1 MNTLLYKNTLIKI
14 KKSLG
19 RFLSLFLIMLVGVGF
34 FAGIRASTP
43 DIVASLNQYM
53 NSQNLMDFRIV
64 STMGLTDNDVSA
76 LKSLQP
82 VSSVTPSYSLDVLS
96 QGKAIRVQAV
106 ETSVNKVNL
115 INGRM
120 PKKDTECVADSKNYK
135 IGDKIKITSDVSG
148 KLKNT
153 AFTVVGTVKSSLYL
167 SNDYGNTTVG
177 DGKLYSFVFINRS
190 DFTLDAYTLIYLTAA
205 GTKDVA
211 AFSKEYEDITSKLNT
226 ELIKLKPEREKARH
240 QEIYN
245 EANQKLQDNAN
256 TLNGQKS
263 KGEKELAEAKVKLD
277 ANASKLNHA
286 KKELLQNESNLQ
298 NQVAE
303 QNAKFQTA
311 KAQIADG
318 WKQINGALQANG
330 VKRDELSG
338 KINKLNSA
346 IQSLTEQQ
354 SALPAGS
361 KESMQLADQIQQY
374 STAYQ
379 GLLQLQAFIQSLS
392 AKEEQLNQGIA
403 TFNTKIAD
411 AEKKISSGKSELAV
425 NQKKLDN
432 GYAEYNKNLIDF
444 NAKIADAQT
453 KIQDAKAKLTDIAQ
467 PKWTILDRNDQITGY
482 NDIKSAANTINLIAA
497 ILPLFFLLIV
507 ALMTSNTMARM
518 IAEERGE
525 LGTLTSLGFSDGSII
540 STYLLY
546 VLMATV
552 SGAAIGFFAGCTVIP
567 KIIYACFPYILP
579 PLLIKFDLT
588 SLLLILASAA
598 ALMTA
603 VTVISCRHE
612 LKEKPAALMRP
623 VPPKNGKTILLE
635 RVGFIWKHLSFTWK
649 VTMRN
654 IFRYKQRVF
663 MTIIGISCCTALLLA
678 GFGIKDSI
686 NGVAEKQFQTIFTY
700 QDLLVLKNETKNIS
714 RELGAVLTKEHIQ
727 NPLLIRQT
735 AMTCESKEK
744 TLNAYLIV
752 PENEDIFHEYFKLES
767 TKNGS
772 GIKLNHDGV
781 VISQKIAE
789 TYKIGKGNHFTVK
802 DSDGNTYTLAIS
814 DITENYIQNYI
825 YMSSDLYN
833 KVFGKPISYNM
844 IVSNHIGDQKAVANN
859 LLAGNQIVS
868 VKFSNDILQQ
878 AIQQS
883 SSLNSVVLLLI
894 CIASMMAVIV
904 LYNLTSINISERKR
918 EIATLKVLGFKDGE
932 TNEYIYREAFILTL
946 ISTGLGL
953 LLGIAFHHYVID
965 MIERDEVVYFK
976 AIKSLSFLWSF
987 LITLVFTFVMQIV
1000 TYFNLK
1006 KIDMIESLKSV
1017 E

>member
-1 MNTLLYKNTLIKI
+1 M
-14 KKSLG
+14 
-19 RFLSLFLIMLVGVGF
+19 
-34 FAGIRASTP
+34 
-43 DIVASLNQYM
+43 
-53 NSQNLMDFRIV
+53 
-64 STMGLTDNDVSA
+64 
-76 LKSLQP
+76 
-82 VSSVTPSYSLDVLS
+82 
-96 QGKAIRVQAV
+96 
-106 ETSVNKVNL
+106 
-115 INGRM
+115 
-120 PKKDTECVADSKNYK
+120 
-135 IGDKIKITSDVSG
+135 
-148 KLKNT
+148 
-153 AFTVVGTVKSSLYL
+153 AFLYL
-167 SNDYGNTTVG
+167 REIANFIV
-177 DGKLYSFVFINRS
+177 LY
-190 DFTLDAYTLIYLTAA
+190 
-205 GTKDVA
+205 
-211 AFSKEYEDITSKLNT
+211 
-226 ELIKLKPEREKARH
+226 RENARY
-240 QEIYN
+240 QEIYS

-256 TLNGQKS
+256 TLKGQKS
-263 KGEKELAEAKVKLD
+263 KGEKELADAKAQLD
-277 ANASKLNHA
+277 ANALKLSNA
-286 KKELLQNESNLQ
+286 KRELLQSESNLQ

-303 QNAKFQTA
+303 RNTKFQTA
-311 KAQIADG
+311 KTQIANG
-318 WKQINGALQANG
+318 WEQINGALQANG
-330 VKRDELSG
+330 ITRDELSG
-338 KINKLNSA
+338 KISELNTA
-346 IQSLTEQQ
+346 IQLLTGQQ

-361 KESMQLADQIQQY
+361 KESMQLAGQIQQY

-379 GLLQLQAFIQSLS
+379 ELLQLQSSIQNLS

-403 TFNTKIAD
+403 SFHTQIAD
-411 AEKKISSGKSELAV
+411 AEKKISSGKSELAA

-432 GYAEYNKNLIDF
+432 GYAQYSKNLIEF
-444 NAKIADAQT
+444 KTKIAGAEA
-453 KIQDAKAKLTDIAQ
+453 KIQDAKAKLSDIAQ

-482 NDIKSAANTINLIAA
+482 SDIKSAANTINLIAA
-497 ILPLFFLLIV
+497 ILPFFFLLIV

-540 STYLLY
+540 LTYLLY
-546 VLMATV
+546 VLSATV

-579 PLLIKFDLT
+579 PLLIQYDLL
-588 SLLLILASAA
+588 SLLLILVTAA

-649 VTMRN
+649 VTIRN

-663 MTIIGISCCTALLLA
+663 MTVIGISCCTALLLA

-714 RELGAVLTKEHIQ
+714 GKLGAALTKGNIQ

-744 TLNAYLIV
+744 TLNSYLIV
-752 PENEDIFHEYFKLES
+752 PENEDVFHQYYKLKS
-767 TKNGS
+767 TKTGNS
-772 GIKLNHDGV
+772 IKLNNDGV

-789 TYKIGKGNHFTVK
+789 VYKVGKGSHLAVK
-802 DSDGNTYTLAIS
+802 DSDGYTYTLAVS
-814 DITENYIQNYI
+814 DVTENYIQNYI
-825 YMSSDLYN
+825 YMSSSLYN
-833 KVFGKPISYNM
+833 KVFSKPISYNM
-844 IVSNHIGDQKAVANN
+844 IVSNHTGEQKKVANN
-859 LLAGNQIVS
+859 LLVGDQIVS
-868 VKFSNDILQQ
+868 VKFSNDILLQ

-894 CIASMMAVIV
+894 GVASMMAVIV

-946 ISTGLGL
+946 ISIGLGL

-965 MIERDEVVYFK
+965 MIERDKVVYFK
-976 AIKSLSFLWSF
+976 TIKSISFLWSF